1 MDEIN
6 LIPRDVL
13 ERRQRLSRYR
23 LWSAVFAVVLI
34 LLPASALLLY
44 RQVAVATQRVA
55 SLRQQHTSLAQR
67 LDQLNVLQERQQ
79 QLSAREQIIDSLF
92 TRVPLQQL
100 FFDMATLT
108 DAQLWLTKID
118 VRKTSEPLAGRA
130 STPPAPARSTAFFT
144 LGRSTTRSTT
154 SSIPPTQ
161 GQGTAT
167 VLMVQ
172 GYTLSTQRLADFMAS
187 LGTVRYLTKV
197 NLHVARRGLFL
208 NSEAIEFV
216 IELQT

>member
-23 LWSAVFAVVLI
+23 LWGVVFTLVLI
-34 LLPASALLLY
+34 LLPASALLLN
-44 RQVAVATQRVA
+44 RQVAAAARRVAT
-55 SLRQQHTSLAQR
+55 LRQQHASLAQR

-79 QLSAREQIIDSLF
+79 QLLAREQIIDSLF

-100 FFDMATLT
+100 FFDLATFT

-118 VRKTSEPLAGRA
+118 VRKPSEPIAGRA
-130 STPPAPARSTAFFT
+130 STPPAAARSAAFFT
-144 LGRSTTRSTT
+144 LGTGAT
-154 SSIPPTQ
+154 SSTLPAQ
-161 GQGTAT
+161 SQGTTT

-187 LGTVRYLTKV
+187 LGTVRYLSKV
-197 NLHVARRGLFL
+197 NLHVARRGMFL
-208 NSEAIEFV
+208 HSEAIEFV
-216 IELQT
+216 IELRI

>member
-23 LWSAVFAVVLI
+23 LWGAVFAVVLI
-34 LLPASALLLY
+34 LLPTSALLLY

-92 TRVPLQQL
+92 TRVPLPQL

-144 LGRSTTRSTT
+144 LGRSTT
-154 SSIPPTQ
+154 SSIPPAQ